1 MPGVLTTASEV
12 KCANSGKAQTSGQS
26 KLKVSGSPV
35 LTLPGIVGKTISGCT
50 IVDSTPNATVQCK
63 SVVSASGTASKLK
76 VNGAP
81 VALDTLT
88 GLSQG
93 TPPALTATANQQ
105 KLKAS

>member
-1 MPGVLTTASEV
+1 MPGVLTTASDV
-12 KCANSGKAQTSGQS
+12 KCTTAGKAQTSGES

-50 IVDSTPNATVQCK
+50 IVDSPPNSTIQCK

-76 VNGAP
+76 VSGMP

-88 GLSQG
+88 GASNG
-93 TPPALTATANQQ
+93 STPALSATANQQ